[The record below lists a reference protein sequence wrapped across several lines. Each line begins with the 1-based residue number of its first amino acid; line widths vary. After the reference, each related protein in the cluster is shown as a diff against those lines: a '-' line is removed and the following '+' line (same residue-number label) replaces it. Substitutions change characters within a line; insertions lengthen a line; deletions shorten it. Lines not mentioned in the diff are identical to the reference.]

1 MTKKEQINFIKTQIS
16 LADYNRAK
24 FLMRNLDTI
33 GPVRRNWFVDY
44 STNELMDAANH
55 IIINYEHPTY
65 TFDKLDGMLSD
76 KKTVR
81 LLKAAVPQWRR
92 AINTWFAVRN
102 AAAIKMMDTNS
113 K

>member
-1 MTKKEQINFIKTQIS
+1 MTKDEKINFIKTQIS

-24 FLMRNLDTI
+24 FLMRNVDTI
-33 GPVRRNWFVDY
+33 GSVRRNWFVDY
-44 STNELMDAANH
+44 TTNELMGAANH
-55 IIINYEHPTY
+55 IIINYERPTY
-65 TFDKLDGMLSD
+65 TFDKLDGMLRD
-76 KKTVR
+76 KKTARMV
-81 LLKAAVPQWRR
+81 KVAVPQWRR